1 MFEPCVGG
9 NSGRMPRQS
18 WSGTIS
24 FGLVAIPVKLYS
36 AVSRKSVSFNQLD
49 DRNLARVRYR
59 KVNAETG
66 EEVPEDH
73 IVKGFEVSKDRYVV
87 ITSGDLEPL
96 VPAATKTVDLEEF
109 VSLDEIDPLLFD
121 TAYYVVPD
129 GHPKPYALLC
139 AAMAA
144 TNKVALGRFVMRSKQ
159 HVAAIRALDGRL
171 VMSTLV
177 YVDEL
182 VDPSALSEL
191 DAVADVEVSDREMS
205 MAQMLVESL
214 TTEFDVSKYSD
225 EYSARVMELIDAK
238 AAGAEPVASEAASAK
253 PKVVD
258 IMAALEASVA
268 EAKQARTR
276 HPTATKSA
284 AAKKDVAGKAP
295 GTKSPAAKRKTQPRK
310 SA

>member
-1 MFEPCVGG
+1 MP
-9 NSGRMPRQS
+9 GRS

-36 AVSRKSVSFNQLD
+36 AVSKKSVSFNQLD

-73 IVKGFEVSKDRYVV
+73 IVKGFEVSEDRYVV
-87 ITSGDLEPL
+87 ITSGDLDPL
-96 VPAATKTVDLEEF
+96 VPAATKTVTSRSSCRSTRSTL
-109 VSLDEIDPLLFD
+109 SCSTPPTTWSQTEIRSR
-121 TAYYVVPD
+121 TRC
-129 GHPKPYALLC
+129 C
-139 AAMAA
+139 AKAMAA
-144 TNKVALGRFVMRSKQ
+144 ANKVALGRFVMRSKQ

-191 DAVADVEVSDREMS
+191 DAVADVEVSDREVS

-268 EAKQARTR
+268 EAKQARSR
-276 HPTATKSA
+276 HPTSTRSA
-284 AAKKDVAGKAP
+284 VAKNNVAGKAL
-295 GTKSPAAKRKTQPRK
+295 GTKSPVPKRKTQPRK

>member
-1 MFEPCVGG
+1 MFELGPGG

-36 AVSRKSVSFNQLD
+36 AVSKKSVSFNQLD

-66 EEVPEDH
+66 EEVPEEH

-87 ITSGDLEPL
+87 ITSGDLDPL

-129 GHPKPYALLC
+129 GNPKPYALLC
-139 AAMAA
+139 EAMAA
-144 TNKVALGRFVMRSKQ
+144 ANKVALGRFVMRSKQ

-191 DAVADVEVSDREMS
+191 DAVADVEVSDREVS

-268 EAKQARTR
+268 EAKQARSR
-276 HPTATKSA
+276 HPTSTRSA
-284 AAKKDVAGKAP
+284 VAKNNVAGKAL
-295 GTKSPAAKRKTQPRK
+295 GTKSPVPKRKTQPRK